1 VSLHE
6 SARVCASLRESAAW
20 LSATDAL
27 WPPNMTSGDD
37 HDYCEYTHPGGIR
50 EVTLKSFSS
59 SAGIRRPGFQLLSLI
74 PASDLYAEPP
84 QVTIADRPCFLPDQ
98 LGVYTRVYLPLGIL
112 TVLFLFFTNVRA
124 AYRRWTAA
132 GHSIYGEVKGR
143 FTPTVQ
149 STEQM
154 SNAHAFPTSA
164 RTVYDRPVPL
174 TLPSRRSS
182 QQLAGGSSSTIG
194 PSSTRR
200 VTSHNLTAGYVSP
213 SQMSFTRSAPV
224 SPALSPRASMSE
236 DTCSYLNDSRDEER
250 DMETVTP
257 SLSRRSSYIY
267 MNSAGDVQSQPW
279 QSPYTNQPGP
289 GPSNVSAEPVSYF
302 LAAPGSSGV
311 GLGLSTPTGSYPS
324 TPTSQYMSRGSL
336 SNAQGAGGL
345 TSSPHIV
352 SGRRVTMPRIMS
364 TSDWSA
370 AAKAKDK
377 SVLGLMVD
385 SLPGSMGSTKRDRA
399 SLVAALRG
407 FGAWMWR
414 SRNGVWIKSWREVLA
429 VAWPTGLVWVL
440 INALFFLQ

>member
-1 VSLHE
+1 
-6 SARVCASLRESAAW
+6 
-20 LSATDAL
+20 
-27 WPPNMTSGDD
+27 
-37 HDYCEYTHPGGIR
+37 
-50 EVTLKSFSS
+50 
-59 SAGIRRPGFQLLSLI
+59 
-74 PASDLYAEPP
+74 
-84 QVTIADRPCFLPDQ
+84 VTIADRPCFLPDQ

-132 GHSIYGEVKGR
+132 GHSMYGEVKGR

-154 SNAHAFPTSA
+154 PNAHAFPTSA

-182 QQLAGGSSSTIG
+182 QQLAGASSSTIG

-236 DTCSYLNDSRDEER
+236 DTCSYVNDSRDEER

-279 QSPYTNQPGP
+279 QLPYTNQPGS

-302 LAAPGSSGV
+302 LSAPGSSGV

-336 SNAQGAGGL
+336 SNAQGAGGV
-345 TSSPHIV
+345 TSSPHPV